1 MKNVLRTFFQM
12 FVMAL
17 AFSALYI
24 VGSLILKGHVDW
36 Y

>member
-1 MKNVLRTFFQM
+1 MKYFLRTMFQM
-12 FVMAL
+12 LVMAL

-24 VGSLILKGHVDW
+24 VGSLLIKGHVDW